1 MIGIELRERVTP
13 VLAALME
20 GGVLAL
26 PAGTTVLRL
35 LPPLMINDDEIDQV
49 LAAVADVLSV

>member
-1 MIGIELRERVTP
+1 